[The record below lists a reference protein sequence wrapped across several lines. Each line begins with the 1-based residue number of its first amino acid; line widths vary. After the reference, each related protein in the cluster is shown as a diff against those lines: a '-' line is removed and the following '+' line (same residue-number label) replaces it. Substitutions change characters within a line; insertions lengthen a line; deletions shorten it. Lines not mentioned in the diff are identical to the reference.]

1 MQKIKLWFGVCRPY
15 SLFVSASPVLAGLL
29 VLGYVPNIPVAV
41 VTLLCAMSLQVF
53 SNLVNDYY
61 DFVRGCDKAGRSGP
75 QRPLAEG
82 IVNINQMRNAC
93 IVALSVSLL
102 LGAYLIWVGGW
113 VILIVGVLAVI
124 FAWLYTA
131 TRFSLAYLGV
141 ADIVCFLFYGPV
153 ASAGTVYLQTATLP
167 LEAVWVGCA
176 CGCIAVCVLAS
187 NNIRDIEEDRS
198 VGKRTFP
205 VRFGKTAALV
215 GVATILLA
223 SVAFAVLGFRSW
235 LMLVMIVP
243 NVYLFIRLVRAQGKS
258 YNKCLFSFV
267 ILDAFVV
274 VLAVVAFV
282 IEKYACSCL
291 II

>member
-15 SLFVSASPVLAGLL
+15 SLFISASPVLAGLL
-29 VLGYVPNIPVAV
+29 VLGNVPNILVAV
-41 VTLLCAMSLQVF
+41 ATLLCAMSLQVF

-82 IVNINQMRNAC
+82 IVNERQMRTAC
-93 IVALSVSLL
+93 IVALSVALL
-102 LGAYLIWVGGW
+102 LGAYLVWVGGW
-113 VILIVGVLAVI
+113 VILLVGVLSAL

-131 TRFSLAYLGV
+131 TRFSLAYLGI

-153 ASAGTVYLQTATLP
+153 ASAGTVYLQVAELS
-167 LEAVWVGCA
+167 LDAVWAGCA

-187 NNIRDIEEDRS
+187 NNIRDIDEDRA

-205 VRFGKTAALV
+205 VRFGKTVALI

-223 SVAFAVLGFRSW
+223 SVAFAVLGFGTLW
-235 LMLVMIVP
+235 LLFLLVPDVLLY
-243 NVYLFIRLVRAQGKS
+243 VLLVRANGKK
-258 YNKCLFSFV
+258 YNKCLFRFV
-267 ILDAFVV
+267 LLDVV
-274 VLAVVAFV
+274 YVLAFGA
-282 IEKYACSCL
+282 SL
-291 II
+291 ML

>member
-15 SLFVSASPVLAGLL
+15 SLFISASPVLAGLL
-29 VLGYVPNIPVAV
+29 VLGNVPNILVAV
-41 VTLLCAMSLQVF
+41 ATLLCAMSLQVF

-82 IVNINQMRNAC
+82 IVNERQMRTAC
-93 IVALSVSLL
+93 IVALSVALL
-102 LGAYLIWVGGW
+102 LGAYLVWVGGW
-113 VILIVGVLAVI
+113 VILLVGVLSAL

-131 TRFSLAYLGV
+131 TRFSLAYLGI

-153 ASAGTVYLQTATLP
+153 ASAGTVYLQVAEFSL
-167 LEAVWVGCA
+167 AAFYAGCA

-187 NNIRDIEEDRS
+187 NNIRDIEDDRA

-205 VRFGKTAALV
+205 VRFGRIAALV

-223 SVAFAVLGFRSW
+223 SVAFAVLGFGTLW
-235 LMLVMIVP
+235 LLFLLLPDLVLYV
-243 NVYLFIRLVRAQGKS
+243 LLVKAEGKK
-258 YNKCLFSFV
+258 YNKCLFRFV
-267 ILDAFVV
+267 LLDVV
-274 VLAVVAFV
+274 YVVAFS
-282 IEKYACSCL
+282 ASL
-291 II
+291 LL

>member
-15 SLFVSASPVLAGLL
+15 SLFISASPVLAGLL
-29 VLGYVPNIPVAV
+29 VLGNVPNILVAV
-41 VTLLCAMSLQVF
+41 ATLLCAMSLQVF

-82 IVNINQMRNAC
+82 IVNERQMRTAC
-93 IVALSVSLL
+93 IVALSVALL
-102 LGAYLIWVGGW
+102 LGAYLVWVGGW
-113 VILIVGVLAVI
+113 VILLTGVLSAL

-131 TRFSLAYLGV
+131 TRFSLAYLGI

-153 ASAGTVYLQTATLP
+153 ASAGTVYLQVAEFSL
-167 LEAVWVGCA
+167 AAFYAGCA

-187 NNIRDIEEDRS
+187 NNIRDIEDDRA

-205 VRFGKTAALV
+205 VRFGRIAALV

-223 SVAFAVLGFRSW
+223 SVAFAVLGFGTLW
-235 LMLVMIVP
+235 LLFLLLPDLVLYV
-243 NVYLFIRLVRAQGKS
+243 LLVKAEGKK
-258 YNKCLFSFV
+258 YNKCLFRFV
-267 ILDAFVV
+267 LLDVV
-274 VLAVVAFV
+274 YVVAFS
-282 IEKYACSCL
+282 ASL
-291 II
+291 LL

>member
-15 SLFVSASPVLAGLL
+15 SLFISASPVLAGLL
-29 VLGYVPNIPVAV
+29 VLGNVPNILVAV
-41 VTLLCAMSLQVF
+41 ATLLCAMSLQVF

-82 IVNINQMRNAC
+82 IVNERQMRTAC
-93 IVALSVSLL
+93 IVALSVALL
-102 LGAYLIWVGGW
+102 LGAYLVWVGGW
-113 VILIVGVLAVI
+113 VILLIGVLSAL

-153 ASAGTVYLQTATLP
+153 ASAGTVYLQVAEFSL
-167 LEAVWVGCA
+167 AAFYAGCA

-187 NNIRDIEEDRS
+187 NNIRDIEDDRA

-205 VRFGKTAALV
+205 VRFGRIAALV

-223 SVAFAVLGFRSW
+223 SVAFAVLGFGTLW
-235 LMLVMIVP
+235 LLFLLLPDLVLYV
-243 NVYLFIRLVRAQGKS
+243 LLVKAEGKK
-258 YNKCLFSFV
+258 YNKCLFRFV
-267 ILDAFVV
+267 LLDVV
-274 VLAVVAFV
+274 YVVAFS
-282 IEKYACSCL
+282 ASL
-291 II
+291 LL

>member
-15 SLFVSASPVLAGLL
+15 SLFISASPVLAGLL
-29 VLGYVPNIPVAV
+29 VLGYVPNILVAV
-41 VTLLCAMSLQVF
+41 ATLLCAMSLQVF

-82 IVNINQMRNAC
+82 IVNEKQMRTAC
-93 IVALSVSLL
+93 IVALSVALL
-102 LGAYLIWVGGW
+102 LGAYLVWVGGW
-113 VILIVGVLAVI
+113 VILLIGVLSAL

-153 ASAGTVYLQTATLP
+153 ASAGTVYLQVAEFSL
-167 LEAVWVGCA
+167 AAFYAGCA

-187 NNIRDIEEDRS
+187 NNIRDIENDRA

-205 VRFGKTAALV
+205 VRFGRIAALV

-223 SVAFAVLGFRSW
+223 SVAFAVLGFGTLW
-235 LMLVMIVP
+235 LLFLLLPDLVLYV
-243 NVYLFIRLVRAQGKS
+243 LLVKAEGKK
-258 YNKCLFSFV
+258 YNKCLFRFV
-267 ILDAFVV
+267 LLDVV
-274 VLAVVAFV
+274 YVVAFS
-282 IEKYACSCL
+282 ASL
-291 II
+291 LL

>member
-1 MQKIKLWFGVCRPY
+1 
-15 SLFVSASPVLAGLL
+15 
-29 VLGYVPNIPVAV
+29 
-41 VTLLCAMSLQVF
+41 VF

-82 IVNINQMRNAC
+82 IVSQRQMRTAC
-93 IVALSVSLL
+93 IVALSVALL

-113 VILIVGVLAVI
+113 IIMVVGILSAL

-153 ASAGTVYLQTATLP
+153 ASAGTVFLQCHEFVPA
-167 LEAVWVGCA
+167 AFYAGCA

-187 NNIRDIEEDRS
+187 NNIRDIEDDKA

-205 VRFGKTAALV
+205 VRFGRIPALV
-215 GVATILLA
+215 GVAVLLLA
-223 SVAFAVLGFRSW
+223 SVAFSVVAFGTLWLLLLLIPDIILFVL
-235 LMLVMIVP
+235 LVK
-243 NVYLFIRLVRAQGKS
+243 AEGKK
-258 YNKCLFSFV
+258 YNKCLFRFVLLDVLYVAVAAVSFA
-267 ILDAFVV
+267 LQ
-274 VLAVVAFV
+274 
-282 IEKYACSCL
+282 CL
-291 II
+291 

>member
-15 SLFVSASPVLAGLL
+15 SLFISASPVLAGLL
-29 VLGYVPNIPVAV
+29 VLGNVPNILVAV
-41 VTLLCAMSLQVF
+41 ATLLCAMSLQVF

-82 IVNINQMRNAC
+82 IVNEKQMRTAC
-93 IVALSVSLL
+93 IVALSVALL
-102 LGAYLIWVGGW
+102 LGAYLVWVGGW
-113 VILIVGVLAVI
+113 VILLIGVLSAL

-153 ASAGTVYLQTATLP
+153 ASAGTVYLQVAEFSL
-167 LEAVWVGCA
+167 AAFYAGCA

-187 NNIRDIEEDRS
+187 NNIRDIENDRA

-205 VRFGKTAALV
+205 VRFGRIAALV

-223 SVAFAVLGFRSW
+223 SVAFAVLGFGTLW
-235 LMLVMIVP
+235 LLFLLLPDLVLYV
-243 NVYLFIRLVRAQGKS
+243 LLVKAEGKK
-258 YNKCLFSFV
+258 YNKCLFRFV
-267 ILDAFVV
+267 LLDVV
-274 VLAVVAFV
+274 YVVAFS
-282 IEKYACSCL
+282 ASL
-291 II
+291 LL

>member
-15 SLFVSASPVLAGLL
+15 SLFISASPVLAGLL
-29 VLGYVPNIPVAV
+29 VLGYVTNILVAV
-41 VTLLCAMSLQVF
+41 ATLLCAMSLQVF

-82 IVNINQMRNAC
+82 IVNERQMRTAC
-93 IVALSVSLL
+93 IVALSVALL
-102 LGAYLIWVGGW
+102 LGAYLVWVGGW
-113 VILIVGVLAVI
+113 VILLIGVLSAL

-153 ASAGTVYLQTATLP
+153 ASAGTVYLQVAELS
-167 LEAVWVGCA
+167 LDAVWAGCA

-187 NNIRDIEEDRS
+187 NNIRDIDEDRA

-205 VRFGKTAALV
+205 VRFGKTVALI

-223 SVAFAVLGFRSW
+223 SVAFAVLGFGTLW
-235 LMLVMIVP
+235 LLFLLVPDVLLY
-243 NVYLFIRLVRAQGKS
+243 VLLVRANGKK
-258 YNKCLFSFV
+258 YNKCLFRFV
-267 ILDAFVV
+267 LLDVV
-274 VLAVVAFV
+274 YVLAFGA
-282 IEKYACSCL
+282 SL
-291 II
+291 ML

>member
-15 SLFVSASPVLAGLL
+15 SLFISASPVLAGLL
-29 VLGYVPNIPVAV
+29 VLGNVPNILVAV
-41 VTLLCAMSLQVF
+41 ATLLCAMSLQVF

-82 IVNINQMRNAC
+82 IVNERQMRTAC
-93 IVALSVSLL
+93 IVALSVALL
-102 LGAYLIWVGGW
+102 LGAYLVWVGGW
-113 VILIVGVLAVI
+113 VILLIGVLSAL

-153 ASAGTVYLQTATLP
+153 ASAGTVYLQVAEFSL
-167 LEAVWVGCA
+167 AAFYAGCA

-187 NNIRDIEEDRS
+187 NNIRDIEEDRA

-205 VRFGKTAALV
+205 VRFGRIAALV

-223 SVAFAVLGFRSW
+223 SVAFAVLGFGTLW
-235 LMLVMIVP
+235 LLLLLLPDLVLYV
-243 NVYLFIRLVRAQGKS
+243 LLVKAEGKK
-258 YNKCLFSFV
+258 YNKCLFRFV
-267 ILDAFVV
+267 LLDVV
-274 VLAVVAFV
+274 YVVAFG
-282 IEKYACSCL
+282 ASL
-291 II
+291 LL

>member
-15 SLFVSASPVLAGLL
+15 SLFISASPVLAGLL
-29 VLGYVPNIPVAV
+29 VLGNVPNILVAV
-41 VTLLCAMSLQVF
+41 ATLLCAMSLQVF

-82 IVNINQMRNAC
+82 IVNEKQMRTAC
-93 IVALSVSLL
+93 IVALSVALL
-102 LGAYLIWVGGW
+102 LGAYLVWVGGW
-113 VILIVGVLAVI
+113 VILLIGVLSAL

-131 TRFSLAYLGV
+131 TRFSLAYLGI

-153 ASAGTVYLQTATLP
+153 ASAGTVYLQVAEFSL
-167 LEAVWVGCA
+167 AAFYAGCA

-187 NNIRDIEEDRS
+187 NNIRDIEDDRA

-205 VRFGKTAALV
+205 VRFGRIAALV

-223 SVAFAVLGFRSW
+223 SVAFAVLGFGTLW
-235 LMLVMIVP
+235 LLFLLLPDLVLYVLLIK
-243 NVYLFIRLVRAQGKS
+243 AEGKK
-258 YNKCLFSFV
+258 YNKCLFRFV
-267 ILDAFVV
+267 LLDVV
-274 VLAVVAFV
+274 YVVAFS
-282 IEKYACSCL
+282 ASL
-291 II
+291 LL

>member
-15 SLFVSASPVLAGLL
+15 SLFISASPVLAGLL
-29 VLGYVPNIPVAV
+29 VMGNVPNILVAV
-41 VTLLCAMSLQVF
+41 ATLLCAMSLQVF

-82 IVNINQMRNAC
+82 IVNERQMRTAC
-93 IVALSVSLL
+93 IVALSVALL
-102 LGAYLIWVGGW
+102 LGAYLVWVGGW
-113 VILIVGVLAVI
+113 VILLIGVLSAL

-153 ASAGTVYLQTATLP
+153 ASAGTVYLQVAEFSL
-167 LEAVWVGCA
+167 AAFYAGCA

-187 NNIRDIEEDRS
+187 NNIRDIEEDRA

-205 VRFGKTAALV
+205 VRFGRIAALV

-223 SVAFAVLGFRSW
+223 SVAFAVLGFGTLW
-235 LMLVMIVP
+235 LLFLLLPDLVLYV
-243 NVYLFIRLVRAQGKS
+243 LLVKAEGKK
-258 YNKCLFSFV
+258 YNKCLFRFV
-267 ILDAFVV
+267 LLDVV
-274 VLAVVAFV
+274 YVVAFS
-282 IEKYACSCL
+282 ASL
-291 II
+291 LL

>member
-15 SLFVSASPVLAGLL
+15 SLFISASPVIAGLL
-29 VLGYVPNIPVAV
+29 AFDKIIDIPTAII
-41 VTLLCAMSLQVF
+41 TLLCAMSLQVF

-82 IVNINQMRNAC
+82 IVNEKQMRIAC
-93 IVALSVSLL
+93 IVALSVALL
-102 LGAYLIWVGGW
+102 LGAYLVWVGGW
-113 VILIVGVLAVI
+113 VILLVGVLSAL

-153 ASAGTVYLQTATLP
+153 ASAGTIFLQCHEFSLA
-167 LEAVWVGCA
+167 AFYAGCA

-187 NNIRDIEEDRS
+187 NNIRDIEDDRA

-205 VRFGKTAALV
+205 VRFGRVAALV
-215 GVATILLA
+215 GVALLLLA
-223 SVAFAVLGFRSW
+223 SVVFAVLGFGTLW
-235 LMLVMIVP
+235 LLVLLVP
-243 NVYLFIRLVRAQGKS
+243 AVVLFVLLVKAEGKK
-258 YNKCLFSFV
+258 YNKCLFRFV
-267 ILDAFVV
+267 LLDA
-274 VLAVVAFV
+274 LYVVAFGL
-282 IEKYACSCL
+282 SL
-291 II
+291 LL

>member
-15 SLFVSASPVLAGLL
+15 SLFISASPVLAGLL
-29 VLGYVPNIPVAV
+29 VMGNVPNILVAV
-41 VTLLCAMSLQVF
+41 ATLLCAMSLQVF

-82 IVNINQMRNAC
+82 IVNERQMRTAC
-93 IVALSVSLL
+93 IVALSVALL
-102 LGAYLIWVGGW
+102 LGAYLVWVGGW
-113 VILIVGVLAVI
+113 VILLVGVLSAL

-131 TRFSLAYLGV
+131 TRFSLAYLGI

-153 ASAGTVYLQTATLP
+153 ASAGTVYLQVAEFSL
-167 LEAVWVGCA
+167 AAFYAGCA

-187 NNIRDIEEDRS
+187 NNIRDIEDDRA

-205 VRFGKTAALV
+205 VRFGRIAALV

-223 SVAFAVLGFRSW
+223 SVAFAVLGFGTLW
-235 LMLVMIVP
+235 LLFLLLPDLVLYV
-243 NVYLFIRLVRAQGKS
+243 LLVKAEGKK
-258 YNKCLFSFV
+258 YNKCLFRFV
-267 ILDAFVV
+267 LLDVV
-274 VLAVVAFV
+274 YVVAFS
-282 IEKYACSCL
+282 ASL
-291 II
+291 LL

>member
-15 SLFVSASPVLAGLL
+15 SLFISASPVLAGLL
-29 VLGYVPNIPVAV
+29 VLGNVPNILVAV
-41 VTLLCAMSLQVF
+41 ATLLCAMSLQVF

-82 IVNINQMRNAC
+82 IVNERQMRTAC
-93 IVALSVSLL
+93 IVALSVALL
-102 LGAYLIWVGGW
+102 LGAYLVWVGGW
-113 VILIVGVLAVI
+113 VILLVGVLSAL

-153 ASAGTVYLQTATLP
+153 ASAGTVYLQVAEFSL
-167 LEAVWVGCA
+167 AAFYAGCA

-187 NNIRDIEEDRS
+187 NNIRDIEEDRA

-205 VRFGKTAALV
+205 VRFGRIAALV

-223 SVAFAVLGFRSW
+223 SVAFAVLGFGTLW
-235 LMLVMIVP
+235 LLFLLLPDLVLYV
-243 NVYLFIRLVRAQGKS
+243 LLVKAEGKK
-258 YNKCLFSFV
+258 YNKCLFRFV
-267 ILDAFVV
+267 LLDVV
-274 VLAVVAFV
+274 YVVAFS
-282 IEKYACSCL
+282 ASL
-291 II
+291 LL

>member
-15 SLFVSASPVLAGLL
+15 SLFISASPVLAGLL
-29 VLGYVPNIPVAV
+29 VLGNVPNILVAV
-41 VTLLCAMSLQVF
+41 ATLLCAMSLQVF

-82 IVNINQMRNAC
+82 IVNERQMRTAC
-93 IVALSVSLL
+93 IVALSVALL
-102 LGAYLIWVGGW
+102 LGAYLVWVGGW
-113 VILIVGVLAVI
+113 VILLVGVLSAL

-153 ASAGTVYLQTATLP
+153 ASAGTVYLQVAEFSL
-167 LEAVWVGCA
+167 AAFYAGCA

-187 NNIRDIEEDRS
+187 NNIRDIEEDRA

-205 VRFGKTAALV
+205 VRFGRIAALV

-223 SVAFAVLGFRSW
+223 SVAFAVLGFGTLW
-235 LMLVMIVP
+235 LLFLLLPDLVLYV
-243 NVYLFIRLVRAQGKS
+243 LLVKAEGKK
-258 YNKCLFSFV
+258 YNKCLFRFV
-267 ILDAFVV
+267 LLDVV
-274 VLAVVAFV
+274 YVVAFG
-282 IEKYACSCL
+282 ASL
-291 II
+291 LL

>member
-15 SLFVSASPVLAGLL
+15 SLFISASPVLAGLL
-29 VLGYVPNIPVAV
+29 VQGNVPNILVAV
-41 VTLLCAMSLQVF
+41 ATLLCAMSLQVF

-82 IVNINQMRNAC
+82 IVNDRQMRTAC
-93 IVALSVSLL
+93 IVALSVALL
-102 LGAYLIWVGGW
+102 LGAYLVWVGGW
-113 VILIVGVLAVI
+113 VILLIGVLSAL

-153 ASAGTVYLQTATLP
+153 ASVGTVYLQVAEFSL
-167 LEAVWVGCA
+167 AAFYAGCA

-187 NNIRDIEEDRS
+187 NNIRDIEEDRA

-205 VRFGKTAALV
+205 VRFGRIAALV

-223 SVAFAVLGFRSW
+223 SVAFAVLGFGTLW
-235 LMLVMIVP
+235 LLFLLLPDLVLYV
-243 NVYLFIRLVRAQGKS
+243 LLVKAEGKK
-258 YNKCLFSFV
+258 YNKCLFRFV
-267 ILDAFVV
+267 LLDVV
-274 VLAVVAFV
+274 YVVAFG
-282 IEKYACSCL
+282 ASL
-291 II
+291 LL

>member
-15 SLFVSASPVLAGLL
+15 SLFISASPVLAGLL
-29 VLGYVPNIPVAV
+29 VLGNVPNILVAV
-41 VTLLCAMSLQVF
+41 ATLLCAMSLQVF

-82 IVNINQMRNAC
+82 IVNEKQMRTAC
-93 IVALSVSLL
+93 IVALSVALL
-102 LGAYLIWVGGW
+102 LGAYLVWVGGW
-113 VILIVGVLAVI
+113 VILLIGVLSAL

-153 ASAGTVYLQTATLP
+153 ASAGTVYLQVAEFSL
-167 LEAVWVGCA
+167 AAFYAGCA

-187 NNIRDIEEDRS
+187 NNIRDIEDDRA

-205 VRFGKTAALV
+205 VRFGRIAALV

-223 SVAFAVLGFRSW
+223 SVAFAVLGFGTLW
-235 LMLVMIVP
+235 LLFLLLPDLVLYV
-243 NVYLFIRLVRAQGKS
+243 LLVKAEGKK
-258 YNKCLFSFV
+258 YNKCLFRFV
-267 ILDAFVV
+267 LLDVV
-274 VLAVVAFV
+274 YVVAFG
-282 IEKYACSCL
+282 ASL
-291 II
+291 LL

>member
-15 SLFVSASPVLAGLL
+15 SLFVSASPVIAGLL
-29 VLGYVPNIPVAV
+29 AFGQVLDIPTAV

-82 IVNINQMRNAC
+82 IVNEKQMRTAS
-93 IVALSVSLL
+93 IIALSVALL
-102 LGAYLIWVGGW
+102 LGAYLVWVGGW
-113 VILIVGVLAVI
+113 VILLVGVLSAL

-131 TRFSLAYLGV
+131 TRFSLAYLGI
-141 ADIVCFLFYGPV
+141 ADIICFLFYGPV
-153 ASAGTVYLQTATLP
+153 ASAGTVFLQCHEFSLA
-167 LEAVWVGCA
+167 AFYAGCA

-187 NNIRDIEEDRS
+187 NNIRDIEDDRA

-215 GVATILLA
+215 GVALILLA
-223 SVAFAVLGFRSW
+223 SVAFAVLGFRTLW
-235 LMLVMIVP
+235 LLVLSVP
-243 NVYLFIRLVRAQGKS
+243 AVLLYVLLVKAEGKK
-258 YNKCLFSFV
+258 YNKCLFRFV
-267 ILDAFVV
+267 LLDAVF
-274 VLAVVAFV
+274 VVAFG
-282 IEKYACSCL
+282 L
-291 II
+291 TFLL

>member
-15 SLFVSASPVLAGLL
+15 SLFISASPVLAGLL
-29 VLGYVPNIPVAV
+29 VLGYVPNILVAV
-41 VTLLCAMSLQVF
+41 ATLLCAMSLQVF

-82 IVNINQMRNAC
+82 IVNINQMRTAC

-153 ASAGTVYLQTATLP
+153 ASAGTVYLQVAELS
-167 LEAVWVGCA
+167 LEAVWAGCA
-176 CGCIAVCVLAS
+176 CGCISVCVLAS

-205 VRFGKTAALV
+205 VRFGRTVALV
-215 GVATILLA
+215 GVATLLLA

-235 LMLVMIVP
+235 LMLVLLVT
-243 NVYLFIRLVRAQGKS
+243 NVFLFIRLVRAEGKS

-274 VLAVVAFV
+274 VLAAVAFAF
-282 IEKYACSCL
+282 EKLCM
-291 II
+291 

>member
-15 SLFVSASPVLAGLL
+15 SLFISASPVLAGLL
-29 VLGYVPNIPVAV
+29 VLGNVPNILVAV
-41 VTLLCAMSLQVF
+41 ATLLCAMSLQVF

-82 IVNINQMRNAC
+82 IVNERQMRTAC
-93 IVALSVSLL
+93 IVALSVALL
-102 LGAYLIWVGGW
+102 LGAYLVWVGGW
-113 VILIVGVLAVI
+113 VILLIGVLSAL

-153 ASAGTVYLQTATLP
+153 ASAGTVYLQVAEFSLS
-167 LEAVWVGCA
+167 AFYAGCA

-187 NNIRDIEEDRS
+187 NNIRDIEEDRA

-223 SVAFAVLGFRSW
+223 SVAFAVLGFGTLW
-235 LMLVMIVP
+235 LLFLLLPDLVLYV
-243 NVYLFIRLVRAQGKS
+243 LLVKAEGKK
-258 YNKCLFSFV
+258 YNKCLFRFV
-267 ILDAFVV
+267 LLDVV
-274 VLAVVAFV
+274 YVVAFG
-282 IEKYACSCL
+282 ASL
-291 II
+291 LL